1 LRCPLLPGVGVY
13 AQTPTR
19 SNAAVST
26 RNEAVRGGTGVAVY
40 SRLAR
45 EKPGKNRRRTE
56 REGLIIKKITAGQT
70 LTTAATRLPPANNR
84 VSPISQIPGFRP

>member
-26 RNEAVRGGTGVAVY
+26 RNETVRGGTGVAEY

-45 EKPGKNRRRTE
+45 AKPGRKSTPDRTRRAYHQKESPLVRYL
-56 REGLIIKKITAGQT
+56 RRQRQGFPRRITGY
-70 LTTAATRLPPANNR
+70 LR
-84 VSPISQIPGFRP
+84 